1 MLIRNALSILL
12 SVPLSGCFQG
22 LVVTKPVGVT
32 VDLPPNLRQ
41 CDSGDT
47 TDPATMI
54 SVGDLL
60 IGYGIERTGRAA
72 EKACHR
78 EAVRLID
85 VHNAAMTSGRLAA
98 K

>member
-1 MLIRNALSILL
+1 MG
-12 SVPLSGCFQG
+12 VPL
-22 LVVTKPVGVT
+22 
-32 VDLPPNLRQ
+32 DLPPNLRQ

-47 TDPATMI
+47 TDPAAMV

-60 IGYGIERTGRAA
+60 IGYSVERTARAA

-85 VHNAAMTSGRLAA
+85 VHNAQMTSGRLAA